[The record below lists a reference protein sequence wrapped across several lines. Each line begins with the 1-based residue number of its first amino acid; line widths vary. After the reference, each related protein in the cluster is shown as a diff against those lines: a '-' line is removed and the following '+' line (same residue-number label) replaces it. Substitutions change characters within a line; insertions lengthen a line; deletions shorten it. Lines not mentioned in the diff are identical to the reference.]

1 MIFALSIGS
10 AISSLLSWFADIF
23 LTIWNACVELFKW
36 LCIKAYNVVLDV
48 FEFMFKEFVDTFIYL
63 LDYFPDVDLSG
74 LDEGLSTLL
83 KFWEGFDQ
91 ILPLSEIF
99 ACVGSLFTYFIV
111 FTIIRLVVKLVPT
124 IG

>member
-23 LTIWNACVELFKW
+23 LTIWNAGVELFKW
-36 LCIKAYNVVLDV
+36 LCIKAYNVLLDL

-63 LDYFPDVDLSG
+63 LDYFPDVDLSC

-83 KFWEGFDQ
+83 KFWQGFDQ
-91 ILPLSEIF
+91 ILPLSEVF
-99 ACVGSLFTYFIV
+99 SCVGFLFTYFII
-111 FTIIRLVVKLVPT
+111 FTIVRIVVKLVPT